1 MCGLNRP
8 MKRQR
13 LSLWIKIKLQLCV
26 FYENLCYINKGV
38 NALRSHNTVHLS
50 NNHIVK
56 YMRQNPVQLQGE
68 IDKLQG
74 EIELQY

>member
-13 LSLWIKIKLQLCV
+13 LSLWMKTKLQLYV
-26 FYENLCYINKGV
+26 FYVNLHYKNKGV
-38 NALRSHNTVHLS
+38 RSHNTVHLS
-50 NNHIVK
+50 NNDIVK
-56 YMRQNPVQLQGE
+56 YMRQKLVELQGE

-74 EIELQY
+74 KIELQY